1 MNHVRILRANQSR
14 ELSYSGKTLEERLTG
29 RFYTPEFI
37 SDILLGQLLPLVHGR
52 GEISVIDPFCGDGRL
67 IASFLDKAREQLAG
81 KRVRISLW
89 DCDEAA
95 VAVAQQNVEF
105 ALAESGVSGTVTA
118 ICVDTFTA
126 ASHHANSFDVCITNP
141 PWEAIKPDRRELGQ
155 LDPSERERLI
165 VQLRSFDNSLA
176 TLYPLSQPTR
186 KFSGWGTNLAR
197 VGTELAVKLVR
208 AGGAVGIVCPA
219 ALFADQTSTPLRKWL
234 FEDVSI
240 SEMAYFPAEARLFDR
255 VDQPSVCFSGTR
267 GEATSVIRL
276 DLYDG
281 SCSLHERGSLSA
293 KDICS
298 QPALTIPFQ
307 TGLKGLQITS
317 LFSGLSSFGDLENGD
332 QGLWA
337 GRELDETGHQLYLT
351 DRGKYRFIKGRM
363 VGRFEIVEWPTSF
376 LALSSPP
383 LPQSVNFERL
393 VWRDVSRPNQKR
405 RVQATIIPGGW
416 VAGNSLHVAYF
427 RNNCPFKLRQLL
439 AITNSL
445 PFEAQARSLLSTS
458 HVSLGVI
465 RNVKIPPLDTSA
477 DLIQLCSSRLE
488 GVAGAEVRLEIAA
501 AKLYGLSRDSF
512 AVMLDLFPKIDAT
525 EREAMLSNALWR
537 I

>member
-1 MNHVRILRANQSR
+1 MNHVRILRANQSS
-14 ELSYSGKTLEERLTG
+14 ESAYSGKTLEERLTG

-37 SDILLGQLLPLVHGR
+37 SDILHDQLLPLVRDR
-52 GEISVIDPFCGDGRL
+52 GELSVIDPFCGDGRL
-67 IASFLDKAREQLAG
+67 VASFLYKAREKLAG
-81 KRVRISLW
+81 KDIHISLW

-95 VAVAQQNVEF
+95 IVVARRNVEF
-105 ALAESGVSGTVTA
+105 ALAECGISGTVTA
-118 ICVDTFTA
+118 TCGDTFTVA
-126 ASHHANSFDVCITNP
+126 PHHTNSFDLCVTNP
-141 PWEAIKPDRRELGQ
+141 PWEAIKPDRRELEQ
-155 LDPSERERLI
+155 LDPSARERLI
-165 VQLRSFDNSLA
+165 VQLRNFDTSLA
-176 TLYPLSQPTR
+176 ELYPLSQPTR

-208 AGGAVGIVCPA
+208 HGGVVGIVCPA

-234 FEDVSI
+234 FEDVAI
-240 SEMAYFPAEARLFDR
+240 SGMAYFPAEARLFDR

-267 GEATSVIRL
+267 GKATSAIRL

-281 SCSLHERGSLSA
+281 SRSLYERGSLSA
-293 KDICS
+293 KDIGS

-307 TGLKGLQITS
+307 TGLKGLAITS
-317 LFSGLSSFGDLENGD
+317 QFSGFPSFGDLENGEE
-332 QGLWA
+332 GLWA
-337 GRELDETGHQLYLT
+337 GRELDETGHQRYLT

-363 VGRFEIVEWPTSF
+363 IGRFEIVEWPTSF
-376 LALSSPP
+376 IGLGSPP

-405 RVQATIIPGGW
+405 RVQATIIPGEW

-427 RNNCPFKLRQLL
+427 RNNCPLKLRQLL

-445 PFEAQARSLLSTS
+445 AFEAQARSLLSTS

-465 RNVKIPPLDTSA
+465 RNVKIPSFDSSA
-477 DLIQLCSSRLE
+477 NLVQLCRSRLE
-488 GVAGAEVRLEIAA
+488 GVAGAEAHLEVAA
-501 AKLYGLSRDSF
+501 AKLYGLNRDGF
-512 AVMLDLFPKIDAT
+512 AAMLDLFPKIDAT
-525 EREAMLSNALWR
+525 EREALLSNALWR